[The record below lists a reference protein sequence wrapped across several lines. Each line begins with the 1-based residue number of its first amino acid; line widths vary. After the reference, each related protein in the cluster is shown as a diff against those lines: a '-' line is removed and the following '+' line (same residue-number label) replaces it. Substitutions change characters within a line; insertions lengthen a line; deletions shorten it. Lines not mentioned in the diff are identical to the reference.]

1 MMLQSQTQTPNVSRD
16 FLRACHSGDVH
27 KVETL
32 VEKHGIRDWS
42 DFRHATSGDTV
53 LHVAARE
60 GDMNVVR
67 YLCEHFSMSAFK
79 FNVTNKDM
87 KRPLHEAA
95 QFAQEDI
102 LKYLLNKGIL
112 CRVFP
117 FSIIYKLY

>member
-1 MMLQSQTQTPNVSRD
+1 MMLRTEIPDVSRD
-16 FLRACHSGDVH
+16 FLRTCHSGDVR

-42 DFRHATSGDTV
+42 DFRHVASGDTA
-53 LHVAARE
+53 LHVAVRE

-67 YLCEHFSMSAFK
+67 YLCERFNMPAFK
-79 FNVTNKDM
+79 VNVTNKDM

-102 LKYLLNKGIL
+102 LKYLLEKGIL
-112 CRVFP
+112 SCFL
-117 FSIIYKLY
+117 FLN